1 MGRYEELHE
10 METEA
15 AANRVRS
22 LNDSALAQLVDSV
35 TVMVISGNYPREAFP
50 EVQWVGRLLS
60 DLKVGNHVEAN

>member
-1 MGRYEELHE
+1 MHD
-10 METEA
+10 META
-15 AANRVRS
+15 AVANRVRT
-22 LNDSALAQLVDSV
+22 LNDSSLAQLVDSV